1 MNGKSMRNLGI
12 VGSVIGAIILIF
24 GLVKY
29 NDAKSMY
36 KASSWFGK
44 TDSSQI
50 WSGHMQ
56 NYKIYIIIGGII
68 LVVFVIFAIAGV
80 VNSKDKSSNSL
91 TLSDL
96 QRNISV
102 SDKMKELKIML
113 DNGLISQEEFDTK
126 KKEMIDKM

>member
-1 MNGKSMRNLGI
+1 
-12 VGSVIGAIILIF
+12 
-24 GLVKY
+24 
-29 NDAKSMY
+29 
-36 KASSWFGK
+36 
-44 TDSSQI
+44 
-50 WSGHMQ
+50 MQ